1 MANKLILAKLALA
14 LYTDSSQLV
23 TGMKDAQGVTAK
35 TTQAMTNSLSSFH
48 KASTKEL
55 GGAGREFELLEKKQ
69 QILRQSL
76 EKTAHTS
83 KNEAT
88 RINAQ
93 LKLISLANDDL
104 AKHFKKNSSDMEAA
118 VTKSNSKILS
128 SLNSLKAPLAAL
140 GAGLVAAV
148 GAGSLTATIKLADQY
163 NVLTQ
168 RIKTAT
174 KETGD
179 YKTVSQQLYEI
190 SQKNGASLRDTVG
203 LFQNLSRSRKE
214 LGVTNGEILKL
225 TNTIQ
230 QLGIIGGSSGE
241 EMSNALRQFSQ
252 SMAGGIVRAEEFNS
266 IVENMP
272 ELAHRIGVGM
282 GLTDAELR
290 KLMLSGKL
298 LSKDVLA
305 SLQRQAKEIDAEF
318 SKMPKSIDRAFQ
330 SLSDKAGLAAS
341 KIDQVTGSTKLAVAA
356 MESLGSTVDRV
367 ANAVAR
373 IPNSKMPA
381 FLGGRGER
389 VGDVLRAGNNQG
401 WGLKAL
407 GNQLQYVKDGIN
419 SFNPFIP
426 EKDRPKLSEIEAN
439 FRNREAHRKAQ
450 ESLDLGGFTDPN
462 LIGPDAEAPSKK
474 YPALT
479 GNGVD
484 EKAAAKAA
492 KKHAADLKHADSILA
507 NLKLQNDQIKAKLAS
522 NDQLMT
528 SEKALFQLAKDKT
541 LTDKEKVKY
550 AQEINK
556 LAAEHAALVRQEKI
570 EEEKK
575 KLADILQGYREKAQL
590 LKNEIAGATEN
601 NAILQAQAKIQDT
614 VKVGMKETAAAQHEI
629 LAAAKE
635 VAILNDSAKLKE
647 LEDSMRAQLD
657 NTEAKNNY
665 AKQLIPILD
674 AEKKIRAAITS
685 GMENNIEQ
693 QKRIRDLAREMS
705 DLILSKQVEEE
716 KKKIDSIGAS
726 LAEQNEQLKMKLAGT
741 ENLSK
746 FAEAER
752 DIQKEIVR
760 LKKEEAQAIAEIQN
774 AEGISGAEKSSQ
786 IDKIKQ
792 SYSGLY
798 DEAGKRIEQVKKDAD
813 VNTSL
818 NAQLEKQETI
828 IKNILNSKSSYKRNL
843 QELDRAY
850 AAGEITQ
857 KQWIETS
864 DKLWKAQSKANNTIG
879 DGVKQIGN
887 NFTQAILNGQK
898 LTDVFKNMGKA
909 LAALAAQK
917 LIFEPLANSLDG
929 IAAKMFGTGAY
940 TPKPVMPGTTGLA
953 SGGQT
958 SSLLTPANGGA
969 VGGGGLLSSFGT
981 IGSGAVGLF
990 SKLFGGKEYGGEFS
1004 GFSVVGE
1011 RGPELVYSSRNAYVA
1026 NNRQYQQMS
1035 SYAQD
1040 FYNLST
1046 GNRDFGDNTG
1056 AWMANNLKATQ
1067 AFDAWR
1073 SYQASQGYQLQMRDI
1088 WEQSQMRAA
1097 DDMTRRTAGT
1107 KDSASK
1113 GAMWA
1118 QSIRSK
1124 ENFGMWGGGAYGWA
1138 SGNQSVAQLQEL
1150 ADQGVSIPSNV
1161 WAEAYAQ
1168 DKIWNIDGNTTGT
1181 KGIGFQAQKSMQ
1193 MGGGQYTG
1201 NTDTYAYGAS
1211 AWDGGWGNFD
1221 DINGE
1226 YKQALN
1232 AAYAQKNRNDYWRS
1246 VNNKNPLGS
1255 YRGASG
1261 DYRNNILSWNKFP
1274 KNYYGPGAN
1283 SGYTGGG
1290 GTSGSSTPNP
1300 YPQDPTDWIP
1310 EDLGNTVRRNPITG
1324 DWEDAPGGGLYK
1336 DQTGGKYGYGDYVPE
1351 NGTVAG
1357 MRKRMAEWLSRGNGK
1372 AQKGWSIPKSSTS
1385 NKAIDNAYKQ
1395 WQKAQDNGIAVQ
1407 DFEYY
1412 TQDPSRLKE
1421 LKRNPKDYVKQGKN
1435 PGGRDI
1441 IYGSGITPSG
1451 IQGESN
1457 YTNRGIYSEDYAQK
1471 LLRSGPLGAMNQPF
1485 AIATADTVFDQQFKS
1500 PKYYPSQ
1507 YHANRSS
1514 SFDRWRTDPFT
1525 AGRIDGRM
1533 IQRREKGGP
1542 LAKGQMSIVGE
1553 KGPELIVPSQPS
1565 YVVPNKSFGGMT
1577 PQVHVNMSNAHPTAE
1592 IELVRGPS
1600 GSLDFRV
1607 IEKVAKKVSL
1617 DNNQRNMKTG
1627 RG

>member
-1 MANKLILAKLALA
+1 MANKLVLAKLALG
-14 LYTDSSQLV
+14 LYADSSQLV
-23 TGMKDAQGVTAK
+23 SGLKDAQGVTAK
-35 TTQAMTNSLSSFH
+35 ATQAMTNSLSSFH

-69 QILRQSL
+69 QLLRQSL
-76 EKTAHTS
+76 EKTANTS

-104 AKHFKKNSSDMEAA
+104 AKHFKKNSSDMESA
-118 VTKSNSKILS
+118 VTKSNTKIIS
-128 SLNSLKAPLAAL
+128 SLNALKAPLAAL
-140 GAGLVAAV
+140 GTGLVAAV
-148 GAGSLTATIKLADQY
+148 GVGSLTATIKLADQY
-163 NVLTQ
+163 NVLSQ

-179 YKTVSQQLYEI
+179 YKAVSQQLYEI

-305 SLQRQAKEIDAEF
+305 SLQRQAKEIEADF
-318 SKMPKSIDRAFQ
+318 SKMPKSVDRAFQ
-330 SLSDKAGLAAS
+330 SLTDKAGLAAS

-356 MESLGSTVDRV
+356 MESLGSAVDRV

-373 IPNSKMPA
+373 IPNSKMPG

-401 WGLKAL
+401 WGLKKLGDDFHNLQDL
-407 GNQLQYVKDGIN
+407 GNSI
-419 SFNPFIP
+419 NPFIP
-426 EKDRPKLSEIEAN
+426 ANKRPTLQQVADN
-439 FRNREAHRKAQ
+439 YRNRKAGREAQ
-450 ESLDLGGFTDPN
+450 QGLDLGGFTDPN
-462 LIGPDAEAPSKK
+462 VIGPDDDAPSKK
-474 YPALT
+474 YPGLT

-484 EKAAAKAA
+484 EKAAAKAK
-492 KKHAADLKHADSILA
+492 KKHDADIKHADSILA

-522 NDQLMT
+522 NDQLMS

-541 LTDKEKVKY
+541 LSDKEKVKY

-614 VKVGMKETAAAQHEI
+614 VKVGMKETAAAQSEI

-647 LEDSMRAQLD
+647 LEDSMRAQLE

-665 AKQLIPILD
+665 IKQLIPILD

-685 GMENNIEQ
+685 GMENNVEQ
-693 QKRIRDLAREMS
+693 QKRIRDIAREMS
-705 DLILSKQVEEE
+705 DLMLSKQAEEE
-716 KKKIDSIGAS
+716 KKKIDAIGAS

-760 LKKEEAQAIAEIQN
+760 LKKEEAAAIAEIQS
-774 AEGISGAEKSSQ
+774 AEGISGDEKTSQ
-786 IDKIKQ
+786 IDKVKQ
-792 SYSGLY
+792 AYSGLY
-798 DEAGKRIEQVKKDAD
+798 DQAGRRIEQVKKDAE
-813 VNTSL
+813 VNSSL
-818 NAQLEKQETI
+818 NAQLDAQDKLLDN
-828 IKNILNSKSSYKRNL
+828 IKTSTGSYKQKL
-843 QELDRAY
+843 QELDKAY
-850 AAGEITQ
+850 ASGNITQ
-857 KQWIETS
+857 KQWQKTADE
-864 DKLWKAQSKANNTIG
+864 LWKTQSKANSTIG

-917 LIFEPLANSLDG
+917 FIFEPLARGMDG
-929 IAAKMFGTGAY
+929 LAAKMFGTGAY
-940 TPKPVMPGTTGLA
+940 TPKPVLPGASGLA

-958 SSLLTPANGGA
+958 SGMLNTASGGPT
-969 VGGGGLLSSFGT
+969 GGGGLVSTLGT
-981 IGSGAVGLF
+981 LGSGAMGFF
-990 SKLFGGKEYGGEFS
+990 SKLFGGKAMGGDFS

-1011 RGPELVYSSRNAYVA
+1011 QGPELVYANRGAYVA

-1040 FYNLST
+1040 FYNLSN
-1046 GNRDFGDNTG
+1046 GNANFGDNTG
-1056 AWMANNLKATQ
+1056 AWMANNARAT
-1067 AFDAWR
+1067 ASFDSWR
-1073 SYQASQGYQLQMRDI
+1073 ASQRTQGYQLQMRNI
-1088 WEQSQMRAA
+1088 WEQSQMLAA

-1107 KDSASK
+1107 KDQNSK

-1124 ENFGMWGGGAYGWA
+1124 ENFGMWGGGGYGWA
-1138 SGNQSVAQLQEL
+1138 SGNQSVAELQKL
-1150 ADQGVSIPSNV
+1150 QSMGVSIPDNV
-1161 WAEAYAQ
+1161 MAEAIGQ
-1168 DKIWNIDGNTTGT
+1168 DAVWNSTGDEYST
-1181 KGIGFQAQKSMQ
+1181 RGVGYLAQKSMQ

-1201 NTDTYAYGAS
+1201 STSTTAYGAS

-1221 DINGE
+1221 EMQKAAGE
-1226 YKQALN
+1226 EAYGQKVRNNYWKSILN
-1232 AAYAQKNRNDYWRS
+1232 S
-1246 VNNKNPLGS
+1246 NPLGS
-1255 YRGASG
+1255 YKGASNQ
-1261 DYRNNILSWNKFP
+1261 YRNNVLSWSKFP

-1283 SGYTGGG
+1283 SSYSGGG
-1290 GTSGSSTPNP
+1290 GASGSDRLSADPYLQNP
-1300 YPQDPTDWIP
+1300 WDDGWVP
-1310 EDLGNTVRRNPITG
+1310 EDLGDTVRRNPIIG
-1324 DWEDAPGGGLYK
+1324 NWEDAPGKGGLYK
-1336 DQTGGKYGYGDYVPE
+1336 DQTGGRYGYGDYEPE

-1357 MRKRMAEWLSRGNGK
+1357 MRKRMADWLARGNGK
-1372 AQKGWSIPKSSTS
+1372 AQKGWSMPSKKAS
-1385 NKAIDNAYKQ
+1385 NSDIDSAYKA
-1395 WQKAQDNGIAVQ
+1395 WQKAAEGMGISSKDFNAATNG
-1407 DFEYY
+1407 
-1412 TQDPSRLKE
+1412 
-1421 LKRNPKDYVKQGKN
+1421 KDYVKQGKN

-1441 IYGSGITPSG
+1441 IYGSGNAPSG
-1451 IQGESN
+1451 TTGGSN
-1457 YTNRGIYSEDYAQK
+1457 YTNQGIYSEDYAQK
-1471 LLRSGPLGAMNQPF
+1471 LLSSGPLGALSPMMQ
-1485 AIATADTVFDQQFKS
+1485 IASSDTVFDQQFKT
-1500 PKYYPSQ
+1500 PKYTPAQ
-1507 YHANRSS
+1507 MHRNRSS
-1514 SFDRWRTDPFT
+1514 SFDRWQTDPFT
-1525 AGRIDGRM
+1525 AGRINARM

-1553 KGPELIVPSQPS
+1553 SGPELIVPTQPS
-1565 YVVPNKSFGGMT
+1565 YVVPNGQMPGG
-1577 PQVHVNMSNAHPTAE
+1577 PKLNVIVNNNHSGADV
-1592 IELVRGPS
+1592 ELVPAPG
-1600 GSLDFRV
+1600 GGLSLNV
-1607 IEKVAKKVSL
+1607 VKKVAQQVVM
-1617 DNNQRNMKTG
+1617 NNGQRNMKTG
-1627 RG
+1627 RRS